1 MGGKRMMHLSLWG
14 PLLIADTIGALLIV
28 GAGVIL
34 GIRLHANA
42 RKTRIFRGVA
52 TLAVGVALYLATDRF
67 PGLILNPLFPLSEV
81 LAIITFGACGVAGIY
96 LLVRGTRGQSAIL
109 SRQGYGCRARPDA

>member
-34 GIRLHANA
+34 GIQLHANA

-52 TLAVGVALYLATDRF
+52 ALAVGVALYLATDHF
-67 PGLILNPLFPLSEV
+67 PGLILNPIFPLSEIF
-81 LAIITFGACGVAGIY
+81 AIITFGACGVAGIY
-96 LLVRGTRGQSAIL
+96 LLVRGTRGKRAIL
-109 SRQGYGCRARPDA
+109 

>member
-1 MGGKRMMHLSLWG
+1 M
-14 PLLIADTIGALLIV
+14 PLLIADTIGVLFII

-52 TLAVGVALYLATDRF
+52 ALAAGVALYLATNLF
-67 PGLILNPLFPLSEV
+67 PSLILNPLFPLSEI
-81 LAIITFGACGVAGIY
+81 LSIIAFGACGVAGIY
-96 LLVRGTRGQSAIL
+96 LLVRGTRGQKAIL
-109 SRQGYGCRARPDA
+109 

>member
-1 MGGKRMMHLSLWG
+1 MMHSSLWV
-14 PLLIADTIGALLIV
+14 PLLIADTIGALFIV

-52 TLAVGVALYLATDRF
+52 ALAAGVALYLATNLF
-67 PGLILNPLFPLSEV
+67 PSLILNPLFPLSEI
-81 LAIITFGACGVAGIY
+81 LAIIAFGFCGVAGVY
-96 LLVRGTRGQSAIL
+96 LLFRGTRGQ
-109 SRQGYGCRARPDA
+109 RPAL